1 MILVNPQL
9 KGRKQCE
16 INRETFPRLFSDNGQ
31 QLREIVIFF
40 SEDNKNII
48 VETTISNAETVKRA
62 LDLFIFRELAKLEES
77 KKSTAA
83 KIKTLK
89 AAKGE

>member
-16 INRETFPRLFSDNGQ
+16 INRETFPLLFSDNGQ
-31 QLREIVIFF
+31 QIRETVIFF

-48 VETTISNAETVKRA
+48 VETTADAHTVKKA
-62 LDLFIFRELAKLEES
+62 LDLFIFRELAKLETI
-77 KKSTAA
+77 KK
-83 KIKTLK
+83 KHGRKN
-89 AAKGE
+89 